1 VRLVRICT
9 GGTAFI
15 APNDWAQALR
25 AREMPLFAEDPL
37 SVPDFIGAG
46 PDAPSD
52 EAARRRF
59 FAEDWGDEPTAAEN
73 RRIRVQDPDITARD
87 HPGAHACDAD

>member
-1 VRLVRICT
+1 VRLVGICT

-15 APNDWAQALR
+15 APDDRAQALR
-25 AREMPLFAEDPL
+25 ARVMPLLAEDPL
-37 SVPDFIGAG
+37 RVPDFIGAG

-59 FAEDWGDEPTAAEN
+59 FAEDWGDKLTAADCQ
-73 RRIRVQDPDITARD
+73 R
-87 HPGAHACDAD
+87 HPGAHACDVD